1 MVVVRELI
9 ARLPTPARWGA
20 HIHIY
25 VVYSRAPPFLRTAH
39 NLGYV
44 QSCAY
49 TIIPGII
56 VIFLRKTLTFLNIK
70 FPPTLTVLNINN
82 RTNVS
87 KS

>member
-1 MVVVRELI
+1 M
-9 ARLPTPARWGA
+9 
-20 HIHIY
+20 HIIIKII
-25 VVYSRAPPFLRTAH
+25 VTCTVH
-39 NLGYV
+39 NLSCV

-70 FPPTLTVLNINN
+70 FPPNLTFLNINN
-82 RTNVS
+82 QTNVS

>member
-1 MVVVRELI
+1 MVVVLSLQHDY
-9 ARLPTPARWGA
+9 LPPLGGVRTT
-20 HIHIY
+20 IKIK
-25 VVYSRAPPFLRTAH
+25 VMRTAH

-56 VIFLRKTLTFLNIK
+56 VIFLGKTLTFLNIK
-70 FPPTLTVLNINN
+70 FPPNLTFLNINN
-82 RTNVS
+82 QTNVS